1 MSRVSIK
8 ANCDISDINELHE
21 IANNRNSPK
30 QMATRA
36 KIILRSNDGAQN
48 KDIAEELDTSPNLV
62 GKWIKRYNADGIAG
76 LYDLHRSVT
85 KKMDEP
91 APPAE
96 DRWNASSLANELGVS
111 KDRVWGALRKNNAS
125 LDRKRSWEIPTGDS
139 TISRTADI
147 AGIFFS
153 PAEQAVV
160 LGFAS
165 GEQEL
170 KGTGVF
176 STKNRGLAEEIKQL
190 SEAGKTVLP
199 GDILACASRHASD
212 NKRFSHM
219 TLVSYMNQLIGQ
231 TGDENGLSYAVIYTG
246 NAHVPTKSL
255 RRSIPMTAWSRY
267 GTQS

>member
-1 MSRVSIK
+1 
-8 ANCDISDINELHE
+8 
-21 IANNRNSPK
+21 
-30 QMATRA
+30 
-36 KIILRSNDGAQN
+36 
-48 KDIAEELDTSPNLV
+48 
-62 GKWIKRYNADGIAG
+62 
-76 LYDLHRSVT
+76 
-85 KKMDEP
+85 MDEP

-190 SEAGKTVLP
+190 SEAGKTV
-199 GDILACASRHASD
+199 S
-212 NKRFSHM
+212 
-219 TLVSYMNQLIGQ
+219 
-231 TGDENGLSYAVIYTG
+231 E
-246 NAHVPTKSL
+246 
-255 RRSIPMTAWSRY
+255 
-267 GTQS
+267 